1 MLLFQCFDPN
11 NIKIDGKSYKN
22 ISIYYSGYVMIKDLE
37 YVKSYSVN
45 PFLYLSFDQVN
56 GNFEEFNK
64 GKYLKLVSTNESK
77 WKVKKHEELIK
88 IKELIRSIIKISD
101 NYDEIYMKIKFHLD
115 EKLPPN
121 KTIEIDNACYS
132 YFSWK

>member
-1 MLLFQCFDPN
+1 
-11 NIKIDGKSYKN
+11 
-22 ISIYYSGYVMIKDLE
+22 MIKDLE

-77 WKVKKHEELIK
+77 
-88 IKELIRSIIKISD
+88 
-101 NYDEIYMKIKFHLD
+101 
-115 EKLPPN
+115 
-121 KTIEIDNACYS
+121 
-132 YFSWK
+132 

>member
-77 WKVKKHEELIK
+77 
-88 IKELIRSIIKISD
+88 
-101 NYDEIYMKIKFHLD
+101 
-115 EKLPPN
+115 
-121 KTIEIDNACYS
+121 
-132 YFSWK
+132 